1 MKLKRF
7 NEDIDNSIE
16 FNEEEADTNGVF
28 ESEIFK
34 DIEADVDSMLG
45 EDGEADAIDYLSS
58 IIAFCNQ
65 QVKSIEQQQ

>member
-7 NEDIDNSIE
+7 NEDIEGNTEEINDFDNDGI
-16 FNEEEADTNGVF
+16 F

-34 DIEADVDSMLG
+34 DIEADVESMLG
-45 EDGEADAIDYLSS
+45 EDGEADAVDYLSS

-65 QVKSIEQQQ
+65 QIKSIEQQS